1 MLDHPY
7 LPSTWLPYLAVL
19 FQFLG
24 TISWPLALVIL
35 GVAFK
40 KDLAALVNRVTGFK
54 VAGADVTFSNQSDQ
68 PLLEQPTRQELKTLA
83 GLERTPAIA
92 KIELQLHQT
101 LEQFPAS
108 DRLHLAVR
116 LLAQARLETAYA
128 IVHMV
133 IFGSQITLLERIRSA
148 GSVDRKFIDDYFEKV
163 KSEHDF
169 FEDKDVDGYL
179 HFLFT
184 KELIA
189 EDNGL
194 ISLTDFGDDYLLFV
208 WRSRLPKDRIL

>member
-7 LPSTWLPYLAVL
+7 LPSTLLPYLAVV

-24 TISWPLALVIL
+24 TISWPLALLIL

-40 KDLAALVNRVTGFK
+40 KDLAALVNRVSGFK

-68 PLLEQPTRQELKTLA
+68 PLLEQPTGQELKTLA

-92 KIELQLHQT
+92 KVELQLHQS
-101 LEQFPAS
+101 LEQFPAA

-116 LLAQARLETAYA
+116 MLAQARLETAYS

-133 IFGSQITLLERIRSA
+133 IFGSQITLLEKIRSL
-148 GSVDRKFIDDYFEKV
+148 GSVDRKFVEDFFEKV
-163 KSEHDF
+163 KTEYDF

-184 KELIA
+184 KELIE
-189 EDNGL
+189 EDGGML
-194 ISLTDFGDDYLLFV
+194 SLTDFGDDYLLFV
-208 WRSRLPKDRIL
+208 WRSRLPKDRLF

>member
-35 GVAFK
+35 GIAFK

-54 VAGADVTFSNQSDQ
+54 VAGADLTFSNQSDQ
-68 PLLEQPTRQELKTLA
+68 PLLDQQTGQELKTLA

-92 KIELQLHQT
+92 KIERQLHQS
-101 LEQFPAS
+101 LEQIPTH
-108 DRLHLAVR
+108 DRLDLTVR
-116 LLAQARLETAYA
+116 LLAQARLETGYA
-128 IVHMV
+128 MVHMV
-133 IFGSQITLLERIRSA
+133 IFGSQISLLERIRSA
-148 GSVDRKFIDDYFEKV
+148 GFVDRKFVEEYFDKV
-163 KSEHDF
+163 KLENDF

-184 KELIA
+184 KELIE
-189 EDNGL
+189 EDNGM
-194 ISLTDFGDDYLLFV
+194 ITLTDFGDDYLLFI
-208 WRSRLPKDRIL
+208 WRSRLPKDHAF